1 MQAEDHDSL
10 VPTVEPA
17 LEMESGESAQTGGKA
32 AWLPVALFLLT
43 GLTTLLA
50 GAYQEGRDPFQRP
63 ADLIYGLPFSFTLM
77 SILLCHEMGHYVASK
92 RYGVQTTLPYF
103 IPGPWPPFGLI
114 GTFGAFIRIK
124 SPILVKNA
132 LIDIGAAGPIAGFVV
147 AVIAVGV
154 GLQTSEIVPI
164 KPGAFGLQLGDSLAF
179 SLIARLLGKVPPE
192 GYDIVLNP
200 VAFAG
205 WIGFFVTALNLL
217 PIGQLDGGHVAYA
230 MFGRRHRQI
239 SVAMVVALFVLG
251 MVGWSGWYVWGALT
265 AVLGIHHPPLV
276 DEDIPFDR
284 KHLLVGWGSV
294 LLFVLTFTP
303 VPFKVSP

>member
-1 MQAEDHDSL
+1 MQTEEQN
-10 VPTVEPA
+10 VPVPA
-17 LEMESGESAQTGGKA
+17 LEVERRELAKAKGETL
-32 AWLPVALFLLT
+32 WLPVALFLST

-50 GAYQEGRDPFQRP
+50 GAYQEGRDPLQRP
-63 ADLIYGLPFSFTLM
+63 ADLIHGLPFSFTLM
-77 SILLCHEMGHYVASK
+77 AILFCHEMGHYVASK
-92 RYGVQTTLPYF
+92 RYGVRTTLPYF
-103 IPGPWPPFGLI
+103 IPGPWPPLGLI
-114 GTFGAFIRIK
+114 GTFGAFIRMK

-147 AVIAVGV
+147 AAVAVGV

-164 KPGAFGLQLGDSLAF
+164 KPGAGLQLGDSLAF

-217 PIGQLDGGHVAYA
+217 PIGQLDGGHIAYA
-230 MFGRRHRQI
+230 MFGGRHRQI

-251 MVGWSGWYVWGALT
+251 MLGWSGWYVWGALA

-276 DEDIPFDR
+276 DEDVPFDR
-284 KHLLVGWGSV
+284 KHLFVGWVSV
-294 LLFVLTFTP
+294 ILFILTFTP
-303 VPFKVSP
+303 IPFRVSP